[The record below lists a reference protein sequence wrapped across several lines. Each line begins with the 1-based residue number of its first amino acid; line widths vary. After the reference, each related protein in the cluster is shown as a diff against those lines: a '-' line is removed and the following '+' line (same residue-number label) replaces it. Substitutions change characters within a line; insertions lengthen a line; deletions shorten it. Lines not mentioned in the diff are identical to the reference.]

1 MNTPLPIDRI
11 AVAQRR
17 GAKVHAVVADPSPYL
32 QDVACGR
39 QIVQFDEVGV
49 YEAESLDAR
58 DWCPACRR
66 AFEAQGGVAM
76 LKAKAEARRA
86 ERVSRRHR

>member
-1 MNTPLPIDRI
+1 MKNELPIDRI

-32 QDVACGR
+32 QDVSCGR

-49 YEAESLDAR
+49 YEAESLNES
-58 DWCPACRR
+58 DWCPACYR
-66 AFEAQGGVAM
+66 AFLAQGGVAM
-76 LKAKAEARRA
+76 LKAKVEARRA
-86 ERVSRRHR
+86 ARVRR